1 MPISVLRYD
10 VDKDLL
16 PSGIPHLPFQLFQE
30 IRIKDKSET
39 VYLVVVVVLHCLATS
54 SVEFSRGRRRERNIF
69 ILLALG
75 GLK

>member
-16 PSGIPHLPFQLFQE
+16 PSGIQHLPFQLFQE
-30 IRIKDKSET
+30 IRIKDKS
-39 VYLVVVVVLHCLATS
+39 LVVVVVLHCLATS

>member
-1 MPISVLRYD
+1 MTISVLRYD

-16 PSGIPHLPFQLFQE
+16 PSGIQHLPFQLFQE
-30 IRIKDKSET
+30 IRIKDKS
-39 VYLVVVVVLHCLATS
+39 LVVVVVLHCLATS
-54 SVEFSRGRRRERNIF
+54 SVEFSGGRRQERDIF